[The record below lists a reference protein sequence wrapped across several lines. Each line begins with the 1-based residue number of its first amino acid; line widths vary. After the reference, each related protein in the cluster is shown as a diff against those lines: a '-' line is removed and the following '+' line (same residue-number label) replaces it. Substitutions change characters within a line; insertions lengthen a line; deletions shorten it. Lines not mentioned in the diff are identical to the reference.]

1 MCKKDGEIIDHLLIH
16 CPIAKELWNM
26 VFLLFGVQW
35 TMPSGVAELLAS
47 WSSKS
52 DRYESVVIWSM
63 IPHYLAWDIW
73 RERNARTFEGSGQ
86 SVHDLKLSL
95 PNTLL

>member
-1 MCKKDGEIIDHLLIH
+1 MIEWCCVCKKDGEIIDHLLIH

-47 WSSKS
+47 
-52 DRYESVVIWSM
+52 
-63 IPHYLAWDIW
+63 
-73 RERNARTFEGSGQ
+73 
-86 SVHDLKLSL
+86 
-95 PNTLL
+95 